1 MQLTLHFK
9 EFSRVSDMQSI
20 DITIGETIINIRM
33 DPRRT
38 SKSNGQRKGVQI
50 IVLFQDLE

>member
-20 DITIGETIINIRM
+20 DSTIGETIFNLRM

-38 SKSNGQRKGVQI
+38 WKSNGQRKGVQT
-50 IVLFQDLE
+50 IVLFQDIE